1 MSNIGNLS
9 FSVHLQD
16 MTDADIAKIK
26 QKLQNL
32 SLSLNIDGNN
42 IKVSNADVI
51 KKQIENA
58 VKSVVLPSVK
68 IDTSAVKQ
76 QIESSTQGV
85 IPQIRVSLLKDNLA
99 SDIQAYLNT
108 KSFDVK
114 ISVLKT
120 GIAGALKNI
129 GTVTVPVSLKV
140 DKKIALDGLKK
151 SLLNMSVPI
160 GVRMKSSKDLVK
172 DIQERMKNTSVKVG
186 IDVNKNVL
194 RSNVTQALKGQT
206 FKANLDLVV
215 QKASVQQAIR
225 SAFAQAGLKYNTT
238 ASDARQNLIDTRTMK
253 ASAYADAQKALADLR
268 RAQLASS
275 QAANQQGNS
284 MQRVTEVAE
293 RQKGV
298 FATLR
303 EQVANA
309 YAVYR
314 VGRFLNT
321 AMRIGGEFQQQHIAL
336 QTIIGDADKANALF
350 ERIKNLAVESPFKML
365 DLSKYT
371 KQLAAFSIPYEE
383 LYDTLKRF
391 GDLSA
396 GLGVDMGRIIL
407 AYGQVRSAEFLKGT
421 ELRQFTE
428 AGIPLV
434 TELAKK
440 YTELRGTLVSV
451 GDVYDMISKKQVPF
465 SDVKDVLWNLTSE
478 GGKFFNMQA
487 ALTDTLKGKLDK
499 LADSYEIFLSEIAN
513 SNNNV
518 LGGTLDLLA
527 DTLKHWELIQDVV
540 MTAVSAYGTYK
551 ATLLAV
557 AAVQKTV
564 MMVEGLQKMIVS
576 YQFLHNATKAAA
588 VSQLA
593 FNAAANANPY
603 IMLAVGLATIAASM
617 GLLFKNTNETAEATA
632 KLNARIQ
639 EEGESSKSAKKNA
652 DKLASTM
659 ANEKASIDKR
669 AEAYNKLRN
678 IYPTMFENMT
688 QEQAMLLKEAEL
700 RDMVAEAAKKETKEK
715 LEASLV
721 EAKTN
726 VEKAQKNLS
735 YWDKFRTFKDIDGVR
750 TETTNKA
757 IKEDY
762 DKALAD
768 LVSAQNLVTTI
779 QESIETLDKKAAE
792 QAKRVASRW
801 FKEAQDYVNSLPA
814 EYKGL
819 MPEENEER
827 ESYFERIGKTV
838 SDLNS
843 KIKELDENS
852 SAAQEVLGGYTTER
866 DYANNIYT
874 KILGGID
881 EAQQKAIED
890 ARKNREEQAQKDEK
904 EREEAAKRLVQAY
917 TDALKAEIAKVG
929 SQWNLFKDLLEAT
942 GNEGVSMNLAFGG
955 HISFKSQLE
964 QLEKMIDDEIKKNNL
979 GISVSELLN
988 MSEGDIAAKINSG
1001 SWGEDMVKN
1010 LTSLTDAYKS
1020 ENEKVKEESIR
1031 NFIEIV
1037 KNSNDFAQQIENIER
1052 KLQKDLND
1060 LRNNAA
1066 NGGLSKADLERRE
1079 AELTAHAE
1087 EEKSKVRFEE
1097 FKKSSD
1103 WVNVFANLEDIPLE
1117 VIDDMIDKIEDLKAE
1132 TTGMKFNEL
1141 KELADTLKKLR
1152 AEMLDRNPFKLIGES
1167 ITDLKK
1173 NPDNKEAWKD
1183 LGKGLEG
1190 AIKQV
1195 KELASAFADAFDA
1208 MGITVTE
1215 QGKKV
1220 LNGLEGLGIGLA
1232 EAFEGYGKEDYLQLS
1247 GGLVKAASGMANIM
1261 SGLFKDNA
1269 EKEEYRKYLLDI
1281 IRLRTDYNSK
1291 LIETKLLNE
1300 DVWGNT
1306 KIEDSI
1312 KAVEALTQA
1321 VGYYNELMDKEVEA
1335 HVDPSGGFW
1344 NKFGKANIWNPLGA
1358 WILGA
1363 DSLDSSNKELVK
1375 MKDNLRYIT
1384 QTPNMFRHTKTTDL
1398 VGWLKEEGWG
1408 DLFDKDGRL
1417 NLDLATS
1424 IKDWD
1429 RLTGETKEYLN
1440 NLIEAEEAIRKSEE
1454 ALDDYLSDTFGDLGN
1469 QLSDAIV
1476 DAFRNGTDAAEGFKD
1491 SVVAVLEDVGAQ
1503 IMRNVFLTEVFS
1515 EYEKDLKKI
1524 YGDYANH
1531 QDEKKFTEDL
1541 SSATKDFVDDTKDS
1555 IEAGT
1560 SWLEQYKKLMKEQGF
1575 DVFAPEKSEDNLS
1588 KGIQSIT
1595 EDTGG
1600 LLASYVNAMR
1610 ADVSVNRTLFEQL
1623 VNDSVPRMSVLAEA
1637 QLMQLQMIVSN
1648 TSKNVVLVGEI
1659 RDLVNRVIDRG
1670 SGKLKVG

>member
-26 QKLQNL
+26 QKLHNL

-76 QIESSTQGV
+76 QIEASTQGV
-85 IPQIRVSLLKDNLA
+85 VPQIRVSLLKDNLT
-99 SDIQAYLNT
+99 SDIQSYLNT

-120 GIAGALKNI
+120 DVSNALKNI

-140 DKKIALDGLKK
+140 DKKVALDGLKK

-186 IDVNKNVL
+186 IDVNKNTL

-206 FKANLDLVV
+206 FKANLDLVI

-225 SAFAQAGLKYNTT
+225 AAFAQAGLKYNTT

-268 RAQLASS
+268 RAQLASA

-303 EQVANA
+303 ENVANA

-465 SDVKDVLWNLTSE
+465 SDVKDVLWDLTSE

-513 SNNNV
+513 SNNDV

-527 DTLKHWELIQDVV
+527 NTLKHWNIIQDVIQGIV
-540 MTAVSAYGTYK
+540 VSYGSYK
-551 ATLLAV
+551 AAVIAV
-557 AAVQKTV
+557 AAIEKARLALNTIQYTINLARAMQGLTAVTKMQAIAQAGLNAV
-564 MMVEGLQKMIVS
+564 MS
-576 YQFLHNATKAAA
+576 
-588 VSQLA
+588 
-593 FNAAANANPY
+593 ANPF
-603 IMLAVGLATIAASM
+603 ILAATVIGAIAGLFIT
-617 GLLFKNTNETAEATA
+617 FRKETESEEKAMA
-632 KLNARIQ
+632 KLNARI
-639 EEGESSKSAKKNA
+639 EENS
-652 DKLASTM
+652 
-659 ANEKASIDKR
+659 EKADEWRRKAEGFASAMKNSSLSIGDREK
-669 AEAYNKLRN
+669 AYEQLLG
-678 IYPTMFENMT
+678 IYPSIFDGMT
-688 QEQAMLLKEAEL
+688 KEQAMLLDELKIRKLIIEAHKEQNKSSLEKEVNDAKLEYDKAQRKRTELNFTPISQRGYSWEEKVKKANNEINTKKAIYDQALFSLNEFVKAEEVADKARKERWHKESSELAKQSGFLSLAPSEDEVDVWNYFDRIKKSIEDTKKKIRSLSVGSELYNELFPDLEAEL
-700 RDMVAEAAKKETKEK
+700 
-715 LEASLV
+715 
-721 EAKTN
+721 
-726 VEKAQKNLS
+726 
-735 YWDKFRTFKDIDGVR
+735 
-750 TETTNKA
+750 
-757 IKEDY
+757 
-762 DKALAD
+762 
-768 LVSAQNLVTTI
+768 
-779 QESIETLDKKAAE
+779 KAAE
-792 QAKRVASRW
+792 
-801 FKEAQDYVNSLPA
+801 
-814 EYKGL
+814 
-819 MPEENEER
+819 
-827 ESYFERIGKTV
+827 
-838 SDLNS
+838 
-843 KIKELDENS
+843 
-852 SAAQEVLGGYTTER
+852 
-866 DYANNIYT
+866 NIYYN
-874 KILGGID
+874 ILGGID

-890 ARKNREEQAQKDEK
+890 ARKNREEQAKKDEK

-917 TDALKAEIAKVG
+917 ADALKAEIAKVG

-942 GNEGVSMNLAFGG
+942 GNENVSMNLAFGG
-955 HISFKSQLE
+955 QISFKTQLE

-979 GISVSELLN
+979 GISVSDLLN
-988 MSEGDIAAKINSG
+988 MSEGDIASKINSG

-1010 LTSLTDAYKS
+1010 LTSLTDAYKT

-1060 LRNNAA
+1060 LRANAA
-1066 NGGLSKADLERRE
+1066 KGGISKTDLERRE
-1079 AELTAHAE
+1079 AELTARAE

-1103 WVNVFANLEDIPLE
+1103 WVKVFDDLDRVSDATLDNMISKIEEFARQAGISEEVTKQLVEAMGKLRDESIERNPLQGFRDAWGRMKNIKDAFKRGQMDDGLFYLKQSNGTYKGLTEKELNDEQADAN
-1117 VIDDMIDKIEDLKAE
+1117 EDLKDSALAVADKFQAVANAANLLSGLFE
-1132 TTGMKFNEL
+1132 NLGIDLSGISDIFGGTASGAMTG
-1141 KELADTLKKLR
+1141 A
-1152 AEMLDRNPFKLIGES
+1152 G
-1167 ITDLKK
+1167 
-1173 NPDNKEAWKD
+1173 
-1183 LGKGLEG
+1183 
-1190 AIKQV
+1190 
-1195 KELASAFADAFDA
+1195 LASAFGAAGPWGAIAGAAVGMLSSVFA
-1208 MGITVTE
+1208 MHDKALQKEIE
-1215 QGKKV
+1215 ASEEREKAIK
-1220 LNGLEGLGIGLA
+1220 NMSDNLEGLLERTMGSIYTISLDKGSIDMLNEFLNRGNYWKDTDILLGGNYYSEQTRKKAQEALREDSYYDAQLA
-1232 EAFEGYGKEDYLQLS
+1232 ALMAQRDEVQKQMQLEDEKKKTDKGKMEDYEKEIRELGIAIDEFAKDFADALYGINFKDWANQLTEAVVDAWAKGEDAATAYANKVTELLRQVGISAISQQFLQPLIEEQTKGFIQQFEKDNGKLTES
-1247 GGLVKAASGMANIM
+1247 SMQYLANIYN
-1261 SGLFKDNA
+1261 GA
-1269 EKEEYRKYLLDI
+1269 E
-1281 IRLRTDYNSK
+1281 
-1291 LIETKLLNE
+1291 
-1300 DVWGNT
+1300 
-1306 KIEDSI
+1306 
-1312 KAVEALTQA
+1312 KAVEYT
-1321 VGYYNELMDKEVEA
+1321 EA
-1335 HVDPSGGFW
+1335 Y
-1344 NKFGKANIWNPLGA
+1344 L
-1358 WILGA
+1358 
-1363 DSLDSSNKELVK
+1363 
-1375 MKDNLRYIT
+1375 
-1384 QTPNMFRHTKTTDL
+1384 
-1398 VGWLKEEGWG
+1398 EG
-1408 DLFDKDGRL
+1408 
-1417 NLDLATS
+1417 
-1424 IKDWD
+1424 
-1429 RLTGETKEYLN
+1429 
-1440 NLIEAEEAIRKSEE
+1440 
-1454 ALDDYLSDTFGDLGN
+1454 
-1469 QLSDAIV
+1469 
-1476 DAFRNGTDAAEGFKD
+1476 
-1491 SVVAVLEDVGAQ
+1491 
-1503 IMRNVFLTEVFS
+1503 
-1515 EYEKDLKKI
+1515 LKKMGI
-1524 YGDYANH
+1524 
-1531 QDEKKFTEDL
+1531 DL
-1541 SSATKDFVDDTKDS
+1541 SETSKDAS
-1555 IEAGT
+1555 SG
-1560 SWLEQYKKLMKEQGF
+1560 
-1575 DVFAPEKSEDNLS
+1575 LS
-1588 KGIQSIT
+1588 KGIQGVT
-1595 EDTGG
+1595 EDTAN
-1600 LLASYVNAMR
+1600 LLGSYLNSIR
-1610 ADVSVNRTLFEQL
+1610 QDSSVQRNLIEQL
-1623 VNDSVPRMSVLAEA
+1623 VSVDVPQMSIIAQA
-1637 QLMQLQMIVSN
+1637 QLQQLQQVAAN
-1648 TSKNVVLVGEI
+1648 TKRNADAADRIYE
-1659 RDLVNRVIDRG
+1659 LVNKVVDKG
-1670 SGKLKVG
+1670 SNKLKV

>member
-42 IKVSNADVI
+42 IKVSNTDVI

-76 QIESSTQGV
+76 QIEASTQGV
-85 IPQIRVSLLKDNLA
+85 VPQIRVSLLKDNLT
-99 SDIQAYLNT
+99 SDIQSYLNT

-120 GIAGALKNI
+120 DVSNALKNI

-140 DKKIALDGLKK
+140 DKKVALDGLKK

-275 QAANQQGNS
+275 QAANKQGNS

-303 EQVANA
+303 ENVANA

-396 GLGVDMGRIIL
+396 GLGIDMGRIIL

-465 SDVKDVLWNLTSE
+465 SDVKDVLWDLTSE

-513 SNNNV
+513 SNNDV

-540 MTAVSAYGTYK
+540 MSAVAAYGTYK

-557 AAVQKTV
+557 AAVQKTA

-576 YQFLHNATKAAA
+576 YQFLHNTTKAATVA
-588 VSQLA
+588 QLA
-593 FNAAANANPY
+593 FNTAAKANPY
-603 IMLAVGLATIAASM
+603 MILAAGLATIAASM
-617 GLLFKNTNETAEATA
+617 GLLFKNTDETAEATA
-632 KLNARIQ
+632 KLNAKIQ
-639 EEGESSKSAKKNA
+639 EEGERSESTKRNA
-652 DKLASTM
+652 DRLASTM
-659 ANEKASIDKR
+659 ANEKASIDKKT
-669 AEAYNKLRN
+669 EAYNKLGT
-678 IYPTMFENMT
+678 IYPTLFENMT

-700 RDMVAEAAKKETKEK
+700 RGMVAEAAKKETKEK
-715 LEASLV
+715 LEASLA
-721 EAKTN
+721 EANTN

-735 YWDKFRTFKDIDGVR
+735 YWDKFRTFKEVNGVR
-750 TETTNKA
+750 EETTNKA

-779 QESIETLDKKAAE
+779 QESIEMLDKKAAD

-819 MPEENEER
+819 MPEESEER
-827 ESYFERIGKTV
+827 EAYFERIGKTV
-838 SDLNS
+838 SDLNG
-843 KIKELDENS
+843 KIKELDKNS
-852 SAAQEVLGGYTTER
+852 SAVQEILGGYTTER

-874 KILGGID
+874 KILGGLD

-890 ARKNREEQAQKDEK
+890 ARKNREEQAKKDEK

-917 TDALKAEIAKVG
+917 ADALKAEIAKVG

-942 GNEGVSMNLAFGG
+942 GNENVSMNLAFGG
-955 HISFKSQLE
+955 QISFKTQLE

-979 GISVSELLN
+979 GISVSDLLN
-988 MSEGDIAAKINSG
+988 MSEGDIASKINSG

-1010 LTSLTDAYKS
+1010 LTSLTDAYKT

-1060 LRNNAA
+1060 LRANAA
-1066 NGGLSKADLERRE
+1066 KGGISKTDLERRE
-1079 AELTAHAE
+1079 AELTARAE

-1103 WVNVFANLEDIPLE
+1103 WVKVFDDLDRVSDATLDNMISKIEEFARQAGISEEVTKQLVEAMGKLRDESIERNPLQGFKDAWGRMKNIKDAFKRGQMDDGLFYLKQSNGTYKGLTEKELNDEQADAN
-1117 VIDDMIDKIEDLKAE
+1117 EDLKDSALAVADKFQAVANAANLLSGLFE
-1132 TTGMKFNEL
+1132 NLGIDLSGISDIFGGAASGAMTG
-1141 KELADTLKKLR
+1141 A
-1152 AEMLDRNPFKLIGES
+1152 G
-1167 ITDLKK
+1167 
-1173 NPDNKEAWKD
+1173 
-1183 LGKGLEG
+1183 
-1190 AIKQV
+1190 
-1195 KELASAFADAFDA
+1195 LASAFGASGPWGAIAGAAVGMLSSVFA
-1208 MGITVTE
+1208 MHDKALQKEIE
-1215 QGKKV
+1215 ASEEREKAIK
-1220 LNGLEGLGIGLA
+1220 NMSDNLEGLLERTMGSIYTISLDKVSIDMLNEFLNRGNYWKDTSLFLGGNYYSEQTRKKAQEALREDSYYDAQLA
-1232 EAFEGYGKEDYLQLS
+1232 ALMAQRDEVQKQMQLEDEKKKTDKGKMEDYEKEIRELGVAIDEFAKDFADALYGINFKDWANQLTEAVVDAWSKGEDAATAYANKVTELLRQVGVSAISQQFLQPLIEEQTKGFIQQFEKDNGKLTES
-1247 GGLVKAASGMANIM
+1247 SMQYLANIYN
-1261 SGLFKDNA
+1261 GA
-1269 EKEEYRKYLLDI
+1269 E
-1281 IRLRTDYNSK
+1281 
-1291 LIETKLLNE
+1291 
-1300 DVWGNT
+1300 
-1306 KIEDSI
+1306 
-1312 KAVEALTQA
+1312 KAVEYT
-1321 VGYYNELMDKEVEA
+1321 EA
-1335 HVDPSGGFW
+1335 Y
-1344 NKFGKANIWNPLGA
+1344 L
-1358 WILGA
+1358 
-1363 DSLDSSNKELVK
+1363 
-1375 MKDNLRYIT
+1375 
-1384 QTPNMFRHTKTTDL
+1384 
-1398 VGWLKEEGWG
+1398 EG
-1408 DLFDKDGRL
+1408 
-1417 NLDLATS
+1417 
-1424 IKDWD
+1424 
-1429 RLTGETKEYLN
+1429 
-1440 NLIEAEEAIRKSEE
+1440 
-1454 ALDDYLSDTFGDLGN
+1454 
-1469 QLSDAIV
+1469 
-1476 DAFRNGTDAAEGFKD
+1476 
-1491 SVVAVLEDVGAQ
+1491 
-1503 IMRNVFLTEVFS
+1503 
-1515 EYEKDLKKI
+1515 LKKMGI
-1524 YGDYANH
+1524 
-1531 QDEKKFTEDL
+1531 DL
-1541 SSATKDFVDDTKDS
+1541 SESSKDVS
-1555 IEAGT
+1555 SG
-1560 SWLEQYKKLMKEQGF
+1560 
-1575 DVFAPEKSEDNLS
+1575 LS
-1588 KGIQSIT
+1588 KGIQSVT
-1595 EDTGG
+1595 EDTAN
-1600 LLASYVNAMR
+1600 LLGSYLNSMR
-1610 ADVSVNRTLFEQL
+1610 HDSSVQRTLIEQL
-1623 VNDSVPRMSVLAEA
+1623 VSVDVPQMSIIAQA
-1637 QLMQLQMIVSN
+1637 QLQQLQQVAAN
-1648 TSKNVVLVGEI
+1648 TKRNADAADRIYE
-1659 RDLVNRVIDRG
+1659 LVNKVVDKG
-1670 SGKLKVG
+1670 SNKLKI